1 MAIQKLEIKGF
12 TLTEMVI
19 AIVVLGVIA
28 SIAVPKYLAVRNS
41 AREAVKTS
49 AINTVRT
56 AITMLYARNRDY
68 PTNAQIVSL
77 LAIGEDTQHN
87 KKLEAEAVNNGI
99 KLQIGIT
106 GDNYVVETFTD
117 AKCTAPTKESIDR
130 VLCAKSATNSTAQ
143 TPVSTALQVYVPPNT
158 GSSSITNSE
167 IIPIAS
173 KNAKPTKAAN
183 NWFSDRFGTLGKF
196 AAHVVG
202 LIFIWTMYTGL
213 WDRN

>member
-1 MAIQKLEIKGF
+1 MRKIKGF

-19 AIVVLGVIA
+19 AIVALGVIA

-117 AKCTAPTKESIDR
+117 AKCKNHTTNNNTDK
-130 VLCAKSATNSTAQ
+130 VLC
-143 TPVSTALQVYVPPNT
+143 V
-158 GSSSITNSE
+158 
-167 IIPIAS
+167 
-173 KNAKPTKAAN
+173 KNAATTSSQSSGVNTENNVGTPPPTATGDTSKQQSNPEEVCTLQNGNPCNVEGGKGTAGFKDGYGSCKC
-183 NWFSDRFGTLGKF
+183 FSKKKQ
-196 AAHVVG
+196 
-202 LIFIWTMYTGL
+202 WQYK
-213 WDRN
+213 N